1 MTRHLLF
8 VAALVALAAC
18 GKHDAADEAKTDNAA
33 SVMGARTAVVATR
46 PFTQTVNAIG
56 TVAARPGHFASL
68 SAAAPTRVTNV
79 FVTLGQH
86 VHKGD
91 PLVEFEQQ
99 SFVAALQSADAALAT
114 ANSAYQR
121 QLRLAAEGIN
131 AKREVDQAA
140 AELAQAK
147 ANQIAAHRL
156 QELSTLKAPIDGVI
170 TRMNA
175 VLGASVDVTQALV
188 DVTDPD
194 ALDVLLQ
201 LTPSEA
207 GRVHP
212 GQSVS
217 VIAGQS
223 TSGEALGEGSVADVS
238 AALDSTTRT
247 VSVRVTIARPSRTM
261 RVGETVMGGIVV
273 GRNANAIAVPVEAL
287 VPEGE
292 GYKVFV
298 VDTASVAHAREVTV
312 GGRTEQ
318 WVEITKGL
326 RAGETIVTFGAFG
339 VSDSAK
345 IVQGDSTKIAR
356 PDSAKSVKLDD
367 TKKGARPDSAKS
379 AKAKP

>member
-1 MTRHLLF
+1 MTRQSLLL
-8 VAALVALAAC
+8 AALAAAAAC
-18 GKHDAADEAKTDNAA
+18 GKSGAADEAKADNAQP
-33 SVMGARTAVVATR
+33 VVGARTAVVATR

-68 SAAAPTRVTNV
+68 SAPAPTRVANV

-86 VHKGD
+86 VKKGD
-91 PLVEFEQQ
+91 PLVELEQQ

-114 ANSAYQR
+114 AQSAYAR

-140 AELAQAK
+140 SELAQAK
-147 ANQIAAHRL
+147 ATQIAAHRL

-175 VLGASVDVTQALV
+175 VLGASVDITQALV
-188 DVTDPD
+188 DVTDPN

-201 LTPSEA
+201 LTPGGA
-207 GRVHP
+207 GGVRP

-223 TSGEALGEGSVADVS
+223 ASGERLGEGTVADVS

-247 VSVRVTIARPSRTM
+247 VGVRVTIARPARTL
-261 RVGETVMGGIVV
+261 RVGETVMGAITV
-273 GRNANAIAVPVEAL
+273 GQNAHAIAVPVEAL

-298 VDTASVAHAREVTV
+298 VDTESVAHAREVTI

-339 VSDSAK
+339 VSDSSK
-345 IVQGDSTKIAR
+345 IVNSDSTKIAR
-356 PDSAKSVKLDD
+356 PDTA
-367 TKKGARPDSAKS
+367 KGAKQDSTKGAKPT
-379 AKAKP
+379 KAKP